1 MREIEYLDAKD
12 DFYVIKESAKLKT
25 MDLICQLR
33 VIDKKLE
40 SLSRKKLELI
50 GFSSMILIPSFIT
63 QLSDGEDLGMR

>member
-1 MREIEYLDAKD
+1 VREIEYLDAKD